1 MSEKMYSKISTNS
14 KLGYLLGSSE
24 EETPAASGKEAMFSA
39 FAVEVDSYEFPT
51 ADRVPAGYYMS
62 EIDKVDVRVKKGVKI
77 LDVSY
82 CIWND
87 DAQHYILQSYPE
99 KTVHL
104 KRFYEA
110 MAAAGIKPGADPR
123 ETIGVKEKIDLEYWS
138 DRSDIGSIV
147 KRLPYIPKKET
158 NEAEEE

>member
-1 MSEKMYSKISTNS
+1 MSEKMYSKTSASS
-14 KLGYLLGSSE
+14 KLSHLLSNSE
-24 EETPAASGKEAMFSA
+24 ESPSTRSKESMFST
-39 FAVEVDSYEFPT
+39 FAVDVDSYEFPT
-51 ADRVPAGYYMS
+51 ADRVPAGYYIA

-87 DAQHYILQSYPE
+87 DGQHYILQSYPE

-104 KRFYEA
+104 KRFFEA

-123 ETIGVKEKIDLEYWS
+123 ETRGVKEKIDLEYWS
-138 DRSDIGSIV
+138 DYSDIGSIV
-147 KRLPYIPKKET
+147 KRMPYHPKPELD
-158 NEAEEE
+158 EAEEK